1 MSIAAADEAKTCGLG
16 EESNKEWHPRAS
28 VPYGLLPKTHI
39 AALQRLAGSQPA
51 FTFAPCAE
59 RFRPCNASVSIALTG
74 PNQRRTPAARSAV
87 VNATR

>member
-39 AALQRLAGSQPA
+39 AALQRLAGSRPA
-51 FTFAPCAE
+51 GAVAPCAV
-59 RFRPCNASVSIALTG
+59 RFRPRNAFVSI
-74 PNQRRTPAARSAV
+74 V
-87 VNATR
+87 